1 MTEQEVLGFNPQDLF
16 NNNSEENQNSNPSN
30 SLIYKTRPQDS
41 VSEDGHYRCKIK
53 IIYNPENPKKSFLEQ
68 QSYGIKY
75 KTADNNVNFLT
86 VISSLTIDDK
96 SCPIFTSWKKCH
108 YADPGSTLYN
118 QALSKEKGGKQLYD
132 KRFARYV
139 IVQILKDK
147 NQPDLEGSFKIWKLP
162 TSIYNLLN
170 QKMNPAKES
179 GKMSIPVM
187 DYLFGRAINIDVA
200 PGPDDPKQP
209 LRKTREITY
218 TGEFT
223 EDVVSCVNPDKSP
236 LLNDEEQEILDAYV
250 HKIEKAWKMTCE
262 DDEEIEQRNAIIA
275 AANSSDE
282 YKALLPIYGKVFAQ
296 IKEWAPKLDTLS
308 YKPWSDEVKKHVAD
322 WIEIVESGN
331 DPEMMTIE
339 ELHKLQGLT
348 KSEDGEKTETDE
360 EPTKKQVDSD
370 PFPAAATED
379 ETSDLP
385 F

>member
-1 MTEQEVLGFNPQDLF
+1 MTETEVLGFNPQDLF
-16 NNNSEENQNSNPSN
+16 GNNEESNQNANQAN

-68 QSYGIKY
+68 QSYGIQDKEG
-75 KTADNNVNFLT
+75 FLT
-86 VISSLTIDDK
+86 VISSLTVDDK

-108 YADPGSTLYN
+108 YSEPGSVLYN

-162 TSIYNLLN
+162 TAIYNMLN

-200 PGPDDPKQP
+200 PGPEDPKQP

-223 EDVVSCVNPDKSP
+223 EEVVSCVNPDKSP
-236 LLNDEEQEILDAYV
+236 LLNDEEQAILDAYV
-250 HKIEKAWKMTCE
+250 AKIEKAWKMTC
-262 DDEEIEQRNAIIA
+262 DDESEVEQRNAIIA

-282 YKALLPIYGKVFAQ
+282 YKALLPIYGKVFAK
-296 IKEWAPKLDTLS
+296 IKEWAPSLDTLS
-308 YKPWSDEVKKHVAD
+308 YKPWSDAVKTRVSN
-322 WIEIVESGN
+322 WIKIVESGN
-331 DPEMMTIE
+331 DPAVFSIDDLNKMEDTTTNAGGGE
-339 ELHKLQGLT
+339 TPTTTAPEN
-348 KSEDGEKTETDE
+348 SETPVQTTA
-360 EPTKKQVDSD
+360 PSTASVDSTD
-370 PFPAAATED
+370 
-379 ETSDLP
+379 DLP

>member
-16 NNNSEENQNSNPSN
+16 HNNSEENQNTNQGN

-68 QSYGIKY
+68 QSYGIQDTKG
-75 KTADNNVNFLT
+75 FFT
-86 VISSLTIDDK
+86 VVSSLTIDDK

-108 YADPGSTLYN
+108 YSDPGTTLYN
-118 QALSKEKGGKQLYD
+118 QALSADKGGKQLYD

-170 QKMNPAKES
+170 GAMNPSKES
-179 GKMSIPVM
+179 GMMAIPVM
-187 DYLFGRAINIDVA
+187 DYLFGRTISIDVA
-200 PGPDDPKQP
+200 PGPDDPQQP

-218 TGEFT
+218 TGT
-223 EDVVSCVNPDKSP
+223 ISKNATSCVCPDGSP
-236 LLNDEEQEILDAYV
+236 LLNDEEQEILDAYINKIKV
-250 HKIEKAWKMTCE
+250 AWDMECEDENEIEK
-262 DDEEIEQRNAIIA
+262 RNAIIA
-275 AANSSDE
+275 EANSSDE

-308 YKPWSDEVKKHVAD
+308 YKPWSDEIKKRVAD

-331 DPEMMTIE
+331 DPSTMSIE
-339 ELHKLQGLT
+339 ELHKLNGLVNDDKKDDGEST
-348 KSEDGEKTETDE
+348 EKKSEVKIE
-360 EPTKKQVDSD
+360 DSN
-370 PFPAAATED
+370 PFPAASD
-379 ETSDLP
+379 DTSDLP

>member
-1 MTEQEVLGFNPQDLF
+1 MTETEVLGFNPQDLF
-16 NNNSEENQNSNPSN
+16 GNNSEENQNTNQN

-53 IIYNPENPKKSFLEQ
+53 IIYNPQNPKKSFLEQ
-68 QSYGIKY
+68 QSYGIQDKEG
-75 KTADNNVNFLT
+75 FLT
-86 VISSLTIDDK
+86 VISSLTNDDK

-108 YADPGSTLYN
+108 YADPGTVLYN

-162 TSIYNLLN
+162 TAIYNMLN

-187 DYLFGRAINIDVA
+187 DYLFGKAINIDVA

-223 EDVVSCVNPDKSP
+223 EDIVSCVNPDKSP
-236 LLNDEEQEILDAYV
+236 LLNDEEQAILDAYV
-250 HKIEKAWKMTCE
+250 RKIEKAWKMVCE
-262 DDEEIEQRNAIIA
+262 DDEEVAKRNAIIA
-275 AANSSDE
+275 EANSSDE
-282 YKALLPIYGKVFAQ
+282 FKALLPIYGKVLAK
-296 IKEWAPKLDTLS
+296 IKEWAPSLDTLG
-308 YKPWSDEVKKHVAD
+308 YKPWSDAVKKRVER
-322 WIEIVESGN
+322 WIKIVESGN
-331 DPEMMTIE
+331 DPATYDGDIA
-339 ELHKLQGLT
+339 ELVEDNT
-348 KSEDGEKTETDE
+348 NEASEAPAKTEAS
-360 EPTKKQVDSD
+360 VDSN
-370 PFPAAATED
+370 PFQSTAEVESTD
-379 ETSDLP
+379 DLP

>member
-16 NNNSEENQNSNPSN
+16 GNNSEENQNSNQSN
-30 SLIYKTRPQDS
+30 SLIYKTRPSDS

-68 QSYGIKY
+68 QSYGIQY
-75 KTADNNVNFLT
+75 KNDGDDKVNFLT

-108 YADPGSTLYN
+108 YADAGSVLYN

-162 TSIYNLLN
+162 TAIYNMLQ

-200 PGPDDPKQP
+200 PGPDDPSQP

-218 TGEFT
+218 TGEFS

-250 HKIEKAWKMTCE
+250 RKIEKAWKMTCE
-262 DDEEIEQRNAIIA
+262 DDEEIEKRNAIIA

-308 YKPWSDEVKKHVAD
+308 YKPWTDDVKKRVAD

-331 DPEMMTIE
+331 DPSTMSIN
-339 ELHKLQGLT
+339 ELHKLQGI
-348 KSEDGEKTETDE
+348 EGGENKVKTETKVE
-360 EPTKKQVDSD
+360 TKVEDAN
-370 PFPAAATED
+370 PFPAATTED
-379 ETSDLP
+379 DTSDLP

>member
-16 NNNSEENQNSNPSN
+16 SNSEENQSSNQGN
-30 SLIYKTRPQDS
+30 SLIYKTRPSDS

-68 QSYGIKY
+68 QSYGIQDK
-75 KTADNNVNFLT
+75 DGFLT
-86 VISSLTIDDK
+86 VISSLTVDDK

-108 YADPGSTLYN
+108 FAEVGSTLYN
-118 QALSKEKGGKQLYD
+118 QALSKDKGGKQLFD

-162 TSIYNLLN
+162 TAIYNMLN

-236 LLNDEEQEILDAYV
+236 LLNDEEQAVLDAYV
-250 HKIEKAWKMTCE
+250 AKIEKAWKMTCE
-262 DDEEIEQRNAIIA
+262 DDEEIEKRNAIVA

-308 YKPWSDEVKKHVAD
+308 YKPWSEDVKKRVEK
-322 WIEIVESGN
+322 WIKIVESGN
-331 DPEMMTIE
+331 DPATYNGDVAEA
-339 ELHKLQGLT
+339 L
-348 KSEDGEKTETDE
+348 GEGETTTEPVVTET
-360 EPTKKQVDSD
+360 PTPAPQVST
-370 PFPAAATED
+370 AEVD
-379 ETSDLP
+379 ETSDVP

>member
-16 NNNSEENQNSNPSN
+16 GNNSEENQNTNQGN
-30 SLIYKTRPQDS
+30 SLIYKTRPADS

-68 QSYGIKY
+68 QSYGIQY
-75 KTADNNVNFLT
+75 KNTGEDKVNFLT
-86 VISSLTIDDK
+86 VVSSLTVDDK

-108 YADPGSTLYN
+108 YSEPGSVLYN
-118 QALSKEKGGKQLYD
+118 QALSTDKGGKQLYD

-162 TSIYNLLN
+162 TAIYTMLQ

-218 TGEFT
+218 TGEFS

-250 HKIEKAWKMTCE
+250 RKIEKAWKMTCE
-262 DDEEIEQRNAIIA
+262 DDEDIEKRNAIIA

-282 YKALLPIYGKVFAQ
+282 YKALLPIYGKVFAK

-308 YKPWSDEVKKHVAD
+308 YKPWSDEIKKRVAD

-331 DPEMMTIE
+331 DPSTMSID
-339 ELHKLQGLT
+339 ELHKLQGLDNDENKPET
-348 KSEDGEKTETDE
+348 KAET
-360 EPTKKQVDSD
+360 SN
-370 PFPAAATED
+370 PFPAATEAD
-379 ETSDLP
+379 DTTDDLP

>member
-16 NNNSEENQNSNPSN
+16 GNNSEENQSSNQSN
-30 SLIYKTRPQDS
+30 SLIYKTRPSDS

-68 QSYGIKY
+68 QSYGIQD
-75 KTADNNVNFLT
+75 TNGFLT
-86 VISSLTIDDK
+86 VISSLTVDDK

-108 YADPGSTLYN
+108 YAEPGSVLYN
-118 QALSKEKGGKQLYD
+118 QALSTDKGGKQLYD

-162 TSIYNLLN
+162 TAIYTLLQ

-250 HKIEKAWKMTCE
+250 RKIEKAWKMTCE

-282 YKALLPIYGKVFAQ
+282 YKALLPIYSKVLAK
-296 IKEWAPKLDTLS
+296 IKEWAPKLDSLS
-308 YKPWSDEVKKHVAD
+308 YKPWSEDVKKRVAN
-322 WIEIVESGN
+322 WIEVVESGN
-331 DPEMMTIE
+331 DPATMSIE
-339 ELHKLQGLT
+339 KLHELQGLNNDAEPEKRNDDVVDT
-348 KSEDGEKTETDE
+348 KVNTSSTATVNDTTD
-360 EPTKKQVDSD
+360 
-370 PFPAAATED
+370 
-379 ETSDLP
+379 DLP

>member
-16 NNNSEENQNSNPSN
+16 GNNSEENQSSNQSN
-30 SLIYKTRPQDS
+30 SLIYKTRPSDS

-68 QSYGIKY
+68 QSYGIQD
-75 KTADNNVNFLT
+75 TNGFLT
-86 VISSLTIDDK
+86 VISSLTVDDK

-108 YADPGSTLYN
+108 YADPGSVLYN
-118 QALSKEKGGKQLYD
+118 QALSTDKGGKQLYD

-162 TSIYNLLN
+162 TAIYTLLQ

-250 HKIEKAWKMTCE
+250 RKIEKAWKMTCE
-262 DDEEIEQRNAIIA
+262 DDEEIEQRNAIVA

-282 YKALLPIYGKVFAQ
+282 YKALLPIYSKVLAK
-296 IKEWAPKLDTLS
+296 IKEWAPKLDSLS
-308 YKPWSDEVKKHVAD
+308 YKPWSEDVKKRVAN
-322 WIEIVESGN
+322 WIEVVESGN
-331 DPEMMTIE
+331 DPATMSIE
-339 ELHKLQGLT
+339 KLHELQGLNNEDAEHEKKDEPET
-348 KSEDGEKTETDE
+348 KSPATSTATVNDTTD
-360 EPTKKQVDSD
+360 
-370 PFPAAATED
+370 
-379 ETSDLP
+379 DLP

>member
-16 NNNSEENQNSNPSN
+16 GNNSEENQSSNQSN
-30 SLIYKTRPQDS
+30 SLIYKTRPSDS

-68 QSYGIKY
+68 QSYGIQD
-75 KTADNNVNFLT
+75 TNGFLT
-86 VISSLTIDDK
+86 VISSLTVDDK
-96 SCPIFTSWKKCH
+96 TCPIFTSWKKCH
-108 YADPGSTLYN
+108 YAEPGSVLYN
-118 QALSKEKGGKQLYD
+118 QALSADKGGKQLYD

-162 TSIYNLLN
+162 TAIYTLLQ

-250 HKIEKAWKMTCE
+250 RKIEKAWKMTCE

-282 YKALLPIYGKVFAQ
+282 YKALLPIYSKVLAK
-296 IKEWAPKLDTLS
+296 IKEWAPKLDSLS
-308 YKPWSDEVKKHVAD
+308 YKPWSEDVKKRVAN
-322 WIEIVESGN
+322 WIEVVESGN
-331 DPEMMTIE
+331 DPATMSIE
-339 ELHKLQGLT
+339 QLHKLQGLT
-348 KSEDGEKTETDE
+348 
-360 EPTKKQVDSD
+360 
-370 PFPAAATED
+370 ED
-379 ETSDLP
+379 EGGDEPEKKDEPETKSPATSTAKVNDTTDDLP